1 MNFLRRPGP
10 SSLPKGLFPTPKV
23 QTVVANAWHATSSA
37 AKDVFECL
45 KCLQDLSTFET
56 VILQESHLLHW
67 WLLLAMQP
75 KQCRED
81 GHRSCRWNGSQ
92 ETIGYLNTKS
102 FFMFLYS
109 FFSFFYFVCPYL
121 VVCLFLSTTKKN
133 SMSLHDHQLA
143 VPVTSCNKFV
153 TFNGPPRKD
162 RTNLGYGRR
171 KSCRGSKCFP
181 IFSVEVFEFFDPFR
195 ENRHEKS
202 TVTWRNFQK
211 SIWNLNIKSQL
222 GCFCWE
228 KICVSRTA

>member
-10 SSLPKGLFPTPKV
+10 SSLPKGLFPAPKV

-37 AKDVFECL
+37 AKDVFKCL

-102 FFMFLYS
+102 FHVSLVSSSTLFAIVSL
-109 FFSFFYFVCPYL
+109 FVCS
-121 VVCLFLSTTKKN
+121 FNNTK
-133 SMSLHDHQLA
+133 LHVA
-143 VPVTSCNKFV
+143 PSPPVGPSWSCNKFV

-162 RTNLGYGRR
+162 RTNLEQQQRWKARGRLPAKKMFPFKVGFLTLTENLHENPR
-171 KSCRGSKCFP
+171 LHGEISKIP
-181 IFSVEVFEFFDPFR
+181 SE
-195 ENRHEKS
+195 H
-202 TVTWRNFQK
+202 
-211 SIWNLNIKSQL
+211 
-222 GCFCWE
+222 
-228 KICVSRTA
+228 

>member
-92 ETIGYLNTKS
+92 ETSGYLNTKS

-121 VVCLFLSTTKKN
+121 VVCLFPCRSAATSWPPVGPATNSSLSMDRPERTG
-133 SMSLHDHQLA
+133 
-143 VPVTSCNKFV
+143 PTSNK
-153 TFNGPPRKD
+153 PKEILPRKM
-162 RTNLGYGRR
+162 
-171 KSCRGSKCFP
+171 FP
-181 IFSVEVFEFFDPFR
+181 PFFR
-195 ENRHEKS
+195 
-202 TVTWRNFQK
+202 
-211 SIWNLNIKSQL
+211 
-222 GCFCWE
+222 
-228 KICVSRTA
+228 